1 VLKACLNGG
10 TSRVQSPY
18 VPLTPAELAAD
29 AVRCRAAGAYAV
41 HVHPR
46 TDDGAES
53 LDAETIGAAVEAI
66 RRVAPGLPVGVST
79 GAWIAP
85 DPAQRLAAVRSWATL
100 PSAVRPDFAS
110 VNAHEEAAEDVAT
123 ALYDGGIG
131 VEAGLWT
138 VAAVEAYRRW
148 RVPCLRLL
156 VELVDVA
163 PHPAPQPAP
172 HPAPH
177 PAVQTGPHLAPQ
189 PAPQPALVTAAEILD
204 TLGDEPSIL
213 LHAEGPATWTVLR
226 EAVRR
231 GLDTRIGIEDTS
243 MLPDGSMVD
252 NVALV
257 AHAVALGAC

>member
-53 LDAETIGAAVEAI
+53 LDAETIGAAVDAI
-66 RRVAPGLPVGVST
+66 RRAAPGLPVGVST

-163 PHPAPQPAP
+163 PHPAPQPA
-172 HPAPH
+172 
-177 PAVQTGPHLAPQ
+177 
-189 PAPQPALVTAAEILD
+189 LVTAAEILD

-257 AHAVALGAC
+257 ANAVALGAC

>member
-1 VLKACLNGG
+1 MLKACLNGG
-10 TSRVQSPY
+10 TTRVQSPY

-110 VNAHEEAAEDVAT
+110 VNAHEEAAEDVAS

-163 PHPAPQPAP
+163 PH
-172 HPAPH
+172 
-177 PAVQTGPHLAPQ
+177 

>member
-1 VLKACLNGG
+1 MLKACLNGG

-163 PHPAPQPAP
+163 PHPAAQPAP
-172 HPAPH
+172 H
-177 PAVQTGPHLAPQ
+177 LAQ